1 VPFTTRIVALG
12 DSTTAGTPAFLSPI
26 EAPPNGRGDETSQYS
41 YWLMKAEPDWDVLNR
56 GVNGERTDHIAARFT
71 RDVLD
76 LRPAAVVIIAGVNDI
91 YQGRAVDHVTAQ
103 LRRMYD
109 MAAHAGIRVVA
120 GTIIPFNTAS
130 RDQNDRMH
138 QVNRWIAEQAHAE
151 PAVAIVDTR
160 QAVADPRNPDR
171 LVESPDQLHPSA
183 NGYRRMAEAIRPVLQ
198 SVLRGIL

>member
-41 YWLMKAEPDWDVLNR
+41 YWLMKAEPEWDVLNR
-56 GVNGERTDHIAARFT
+56 GVNGERSDQIAARLT

-120 GTIIPFNTAS
+120 GTIVPYNTAG

-138 QVNRWIAEQAHAE
+138 QVNRWIAEQAHVE
-151 PAVAIVDTR
+151 PAVAVADTR

-171 LVESPDQLHPSA
+171 LAESPDQLHPSA